1 MMLTEQCQQA
11 RSTIE
16 ELVLAQRHQNQRSE
30 LRARTA
36 QWNKVRTDWTKAV
49 EQADWMALSPDSV
62 PDCAKILSALRGDA
76 REAAERL
83 GTMQDISSLAADP
96 MWTRL
101 LQLTSRAAETLRAAT
116 QGAWRDWIEVEERPV
131 APAALRA
138 KVANIPANREIL
150 KRYEQAHAAY
160 ERLARLSAPRNT
172 GDASALRAAEAECKA
187 ALGGL
192 ALDAPPPVE
201 AFFRAV
207 DGHTATL
214 ANLTPEVLEWLRERN
229 QLHQYIIRNAQA

>member
-1 MMLTEQCQQA
+1 MTLTEQCQRA

-16 ELVLAQRHQNQRSE
+16 ELVLAQRHQHQRSA
-30 LRARTA
+30 LRDRTA
-36 QWNKVRTDWTKAV
+36 QWNKVRADWSKAI
-49 EQADWMALSPDSV
+49 EQAEWMALSPESV
-62 PDCAKILSALRGDA
+62 PDYAKIQLALRGDA

-83 GTMQDISSLAADP
+83 GVMQDISSLAADP
-96 MWTRL
+96 LWTRL
-101 LQLTSRAAETLRAAT
+101 LQSIDRAAETLRAAT
-116 QGAWRDWIEVEERPV
+116 LGAWRDWIEVGERPV

-150 KRYEQAHAAY
+150 KRYEQAHADY
-160 ERLARLSAPRNT
+160 QRLAKLSAPRST

-187 ALGGL
+187 AVVGL
-192 ALDAPPPVE
+192 TQDAPPPVV

-214 ANLTPEVLEWLRERN
+214 ANLTPEVLEWLREHN